1 MIHLEQTLAPNFK
14 MNVKVLEKKPVGDIL
29 LATVQEWSKIG
40 GKVTV
45 AEFCDVS
52 KNQLK
57 IGRVEEVLRTA
68 EGKWEESRI
77 SSVFSAPRPGDSV
90 EEQV

>member
-1 MIHLEQTLAPNFK
+1 

-29 LATVQEWSKIG
+29 LAIVQEWSKIG

-45 AEFCDVS
+45 EEFCQVS
-52 KNQLK
+52 KNKLK
-57 IGRVEEVLRTA
+57 IGRVEEVLCTA
-68 EGKWEESRI
+68 EREWVESRF
-77 SSVFSAPRPGDSV
+77 SSVFSAPHPGDSV